1 LLRYSAR
8 CHPGAYTMSTE
19 ATDSNPQGSDSSDD
33 RISTASASEPSP
45 ESANSSAHSEQDSAE
60 DPQET
65 DPKTLDRYE
74 CDSCGYIYEPVKG
87 DGLKISA
94 ETPFKEIPSS
104 WRCPVCSAPKR
115 QFRNVGP
122 VGSPSGFKENLSYGM
137 GVNTLTPGQKNILIF
152 GALVIGFIFFM
163 SLYGLN

>member
-1 LLRYSAR
+1 
-8 CHPGAYTMSTE
+8 MSTE
-19 ATDSNPQGSDSSDD
+19 ATDSNSQPQGSDSSND
-33 RISTASASEPSP
+33 RISATSTSEPSS
-45 ESANSSAHSEQDSAE
+45 ESSMGSVHSEQDDIE
-60 DPQET
+60 DSQPIPPE
-65 DPKTLDRYE
+65 TLDRYE

-94 ETPFKEIPSS
+94 GTPFREVPSS

-122 VGSPSGFKENLSYGM
+122 VGSPSGFKENLGYGM

-152 GALVIGFIFFM
+152 GALVLGFIFFM